1 MGQIPMPEDVRI
13 GLIVRGLPDLH
24 TGRADDD
31 ADAMRDPDSEYAPF
45 VLSVTD
51 DTVIQPGDH
60 VLLFVPHRRLVPA
73 VEKLFRVKATFF

>member
-1 MGQIPMPEDVRI
+1 
-13 GLIVRGLPDLH
+13 
-24 TGRADDD
+24 
-31 ADAMRDPDSEYAPF
+31 MRDPDSEYAPF